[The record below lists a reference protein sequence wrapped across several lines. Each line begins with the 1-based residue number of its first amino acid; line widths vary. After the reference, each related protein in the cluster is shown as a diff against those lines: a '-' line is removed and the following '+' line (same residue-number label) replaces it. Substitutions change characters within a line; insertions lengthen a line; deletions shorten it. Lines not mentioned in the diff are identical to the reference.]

1 MRRGDPREVGKQR
14 RRGRCAPADWAAVPR
29 RGSVLLLVLVVVVM
43 LTLAAYNFSE
53 LMLTEMEAAAVHAD
67 EVQARLLTDSAA
79 EYVAVLL
86 ANRTTLQE
94 ENLQH
99 NPDLFLGVEVVPAE
113 VSGKRARFSIIAPVE
128 QDPLARGIRYGLID
142 ESAKLNLNALQK
154 LQLDEDQS
162 RNLLLGLPGMTQ
174 DLADA
179 ILDWVDVDDNSRL
192 YGVESEYYES
202 LSPAYSCKNGPLE
215 TIDELL
221 LVRGVTAELLYGEDA
236 NRNGLLDPNENDGDA
251 SPPLDNADGVLDLGW
266 IAFLTVHSREL
277 NLRADGS
284 QKINVNNG
292 LLTDLYDQLAAEFD
306 EDVAKFVVAFRMSGP
321 KDPRPDNTT
330 SSGSSA
336 TVATSTTR
344 GQQQQQQQQVLQG
357 LASAAAQAVATPG
370 GKVTRGGMD
379 ISKGGQY
386 RIKSLWELIDSR
398 CDAVVDGVSTT
409 LTSPWSSTSGNL
421 SSLLPI
427 IMDTLSVSG
436 DAFLEGRIN
445 INQARR
451 EVLVGLPNMTEQVVE
466 AIVNAQMLDES
477 GAPRVDV
484 LGTRNT
490 TGWLFLEGIVD
501 IWGMRDLDPYLT
513 ARGDVYRAQILG
525 FFDGGGPVARAEVV
539 VDGTQSPPRIVF
551 FRDLNDLGRGY
562 TRAQLFPSQTP

>member
-1 MRRGDPREVGKQR
+1 MRRGFPHGVCKPVRQR
-14 RRGRCAPADWAAVPR
+14 RCLATVPR

-53 LMLTEMEAAAVHAD
+53 QMLTEMEAAAVHAD
-67 EVQARLLTDSAA
+67 DVQARLLTDSAA

-86 ANRTTLQE
+86 ANRTSLQE

-99 NPDLFLGVEVVPAE
+99 NPELFQGVEVVPVE
-113 VSGKRARFSIIAPVE
+113 VSGKRGRFSIIAPVE

-162 RNLLLGLPGMTQ
+162 RNLLLGLPGMT
-174 DLADA
+174 LEIADA

-202 LSPAYSCKNGPLE
+202 LSPSYSCKNGPLE

-306 EDVAKFVVAFRMSGP
+306 EDVAKFVVAFRMAGP
-321 KDPRPDNTT
+321 KDPRPDDT
-330 SSGSSA
+330 SSSSGSA

-421 SSLLPI
+421 SSLLPT

-451 EVLVGLPNMTEQVVE
+451 EVLVGLPNMTEQVVD
-466 AIVNAQMLDES
+466 AIVNAQLLDDS

-484 LGTRNT
+484 LGTRTT
-490 TGWLFLEGIVD
+490 TGWLFLEGVVD

-562 TRAQLFPSQTP
+562 TRAQLFPNLAP